1 MGRQQLRDSAGAQP
15 REEGAACA
23 PTPCANALAA
33 AAAPWVP
40 RRWLVRWA
48 PVLVAAAVLAPP
60 SARAREAQAPQG
72 ASAIEVQSRALA
84 RASDAVVGLHA
95 TAVEGARSASTLG
108 REREGSGVVITAD
121 GLVLTIGYLV
131 LEAETVEIRPDDGRR
146 IPARVVAYDLASGF
160 GLVQALAP
168 LRLEPAPIGTS
179 SAASRDEPLMVASGG
194 DNGAVSV
201 ARLLSR
207 RAFSGYWEYHID
219 DALFT
224 APARRDHSGAG
235 LFNGRGELLGIG
247 SLVVNDAAG
256 PDAPAGARSPG
267 NMFVPV
273 DLLKPIL
280 VELRE
285 RGASRASTR
294 AWMGLN
300 CIEREGEV
308 RVMRVN
314 EDSPADV
321 AGLEPGDRI
330 VRIDGQPVRD
340 LAQLYRTLWTGGAPE
355 RAVTLEI
362 LRDGRPRDIVV
373 QTVDRAKTLRRA
385 EGV

>member
-1 MGRQQLRDSAGAQP
+1 MREQQSRPDAPALQEERATGAP
-15 REEGAACA
+15 
-23 PTPCANALAA
+23 AA
-33 AAAPWVP
+33 ARRRLLWALGGALSGLCMVGAP
-40 RRWLVRWA
+40 
-48 PVLVAAAVLAPP
+48 
-60 SARAREAQAPQG
+60 G
-72 ASAIEVQSRALA
+72 ASAQTASTIEAQSRALA
-84 RASDAVVGLHA
+84 RASEAVVGLRA
-95 TAVEGARSASTLG
+95 LAVEGARSAGTLG
-108 REREGSGVVITAD
+108 REREGSGVVISAD

-131 LEAETVEIRPDDGRR
+131 LEAESVEVRPDDGRR
-146 IPARVVAYDLASGF
+146 IPARVVAYDLATGF

-179 SAASRDEPLMVASGG
+179 SAATRDEPLMVASGG
-194 DNGAVSV
+194 DDGAVSM

-247 SLVVNDAAG
+247 SLFVTDAAG
-256 PDAPAGARSPG
+256 PDAPAGVRSPG

-280 VELRE
+280 AELRE

-300 CIEREGEV
+300 CVERDGEV

-314 EDSPADV
+314 DDSPADV
-321 AGLEPGDRI
+321 AGLQPGDRI
-330 VRIDGQPVRD
+330 MRIDGKPVGG
-340 LAQLYRTLWTGGAPE
+340 LAQLYHALWSGGLPE

-362 LRDGRPRDIVV
+362 LRDGRPRDVVV

>member
-1 MGRQQLRDSAGAQP
+1 MSLFSLRGATAPHGPLAPRSPRAPGAQ
-15 REEGAACA
+15 RTVNVRHAAQA
-23 PTPCANALAA
+23 LFALVVLLAGGLAA
-33 AAAPWVP
+33 TA
-40 RRWLVRWA
+40 
-48 PVLVAAAVLAPP
+48 
-60 SARAREAQAPQG
+60 ARAQ

-84 RASDAVVGLHA
+84 RASDAVVGIRA

-108 REREGSGVVITAD
+108 REREGSGVVITGD

-131 LEAETVEIRPDDGRR
+131 LEAENVEIRPDDGRR
-146 IPARVVAYDLASGF
+146 IPARIVAYDVATGF

-168 LRLEPAPIGTS
+168 LRIEPAPFGTS
-179 SAASRDEPLMVASGG
+179 SSATREEPLMVASGG
-194 DNGAVSV
+194 DDGTVSM

-224 APARRDHSGAG
+224 APPRRDHSGAG

-247 SLVVNDAAG
+247 SLFVSDAAG
-256 PDAPAGARSPG
+256 SEAPGGARSPG

-280 VELRE
+280 GELRE
-285 RGASRASTR
+285 RGASRASAR

-300 CIEREGEV
+300 CVERDGEV
-308 RVMRVN
+308 RVARVN
-314 EDSPADV
+314 DDSPADV
-321 AGLEPGDRI
+321 AGLQAGDRI
-330 VRIDGQPVRD
+330 MRIDGAAVGG
-340 LAQLYRTLWTGGAPE
+340 LAQLYRALWAGGAPE

-362 LRDGRPRDIVV
+362 LREGRPQNIVV

>member
-1 MGRQQLRDSAGAQP
+1 MMKQLPRPGAPAPSAYRIVGATLAV
-15 REEGAACA
+15 R
-23 PTPCANALAA
+23 TLAA
-33 AAAPWVP
+33 LWMLLAG
-40 RRWLVRWA
+40 
-48 PVLVAAAVLAPP
+48 VLVATA
-60 SARAREAQAPQG
+60 ARAQ
-72 ASAIEVQSRALA
+72 ASAIEVQSKALA
-84 RASDAVVGLHA
+84 RASDAVVGVRA

-131 LEAETVEIRPDDGRR
+131 LEAESVEIRPDDGRR
-146 IPARVVAYDLASGF
+146 IPARVVAYDLATGF

-168 LRLEPAPIGTS
+168 LRIEPVPFGTS
-179 SAASRDEPLMVASGG
+179 SAATREEPLMVASGG
-194 DNGAVSV
+194 DDGTVSI

-224 APARRDHSGAG
+224 APPRRDHSGAG

-247 SLVVNDAAG
+247 SLFVNDAAG
-256 PDAPAGARSPG
+256 PEGGGRSPG

-280 VELRE
+280 TELRE

-300 CIEREGEV
+300 CMERGGEV

-314 EDSPADV
+314 DDSPADV
-321 AGLEPGDRI
+321 AGLQAGDRI
-330 VRIDGQPVRD
+330 VRIDGMAIAG
-340 LAQLYRTLWTGGAPE
+340 LAQLYQALWAGGAPE
-355 RAVTLEI
+355 RAVMLEI
-362 LRDGRPRDIVV
+362 LREGRPQNIVV

>member
-1 MGRQQLRDSAGAQP
+1 MKTRISWLQARGHADRLLMTLSLLACLAAGISAPARAQGGASAAGA
-15 REEGAACA
+15 GSS
-23 PTPCANALAA
+23 ANASGT
-33 AAAPWVP
+33 V
-40 RRWLVRWA
+40 
-48 PVLVAAAVLAPP
+48 
-60 SARAREAQAPQG
+60 SG
-72 ASAIEVQSRALA
+72 GSSGSAIEVQSKALA
-84 RASDAVVGLHA
+84 RASDAVLGLRA
-95 TAVEGARSASTLG
+95 TAVEGARSAATLG
-108 REREGSGVVITAD
+108 REREGSGVVISAD

-131 LEAETVEIRPDDGRR
+131 LEAENVELRPDDGRR
-146 IPARVVAYDLASGF
+146 VPARVVAYDLATGF

-168 LRLEPAPIGTS
+168 LRIDPVPFGTA

-194 DNGAVSV
+194 DDGTVSI

-224 APARRDHSGAG
+224 APPRRDHSGAG

-247 SLVVNDAAG
+247 SLFVTDAAG
-256 PDAPAGARSPG
+256 PDARGRSPG

-280 VELRE
+280 AEMRE
-285 RGASRASTR
+285 RGSSRASTR

-300 CIEREGEV
+300 CMERGGEV

-314 EDSPADV
+314 DDSPADV
-321 AGLEPGDRI
+321 AGLQAGDRI
-330 VRIDGQPVRD
+330 MRIDGAAVGD
-340 LAQLYRTLWTGGAPE
+340 LAALYHALWAGGAPE

-362 LRDGRPRDIVV
+362 LREGRPQTIVV

>member
-1 MGRQQLRDSAGAQP
+1 MMKQLSRLGARAPSAHRTVA
-15 REEGAACA
+15 E
-23 PTPCANALAA
+23 ALAVRTLA
-33 AAAPWVP
+33 AL
-40 RRWLVRWA
+40 LVLLA
-48 PVLVAAAVLAPP
+48 GVLMATA
-60 SARAREAQAPQG
+60 ARAQASP
-72 ASAIEVQSRALA
+72 IEVQSKALA
-84 RASDAVVGLHA
+84 RASDAVVGVRA

-108 REREGSGVVITAD
+108 REREGSGVVITDD

-131 LEAETVEIRPDDGRR
+131 LEAESVEVRPDDGRR
-146 IPARVVAYDLASGF
+146 IPARVVAYDLATGF

-168 LRLEPAPIGTS
+168 LRIEPVPFGTS
-179 SAASRDEPLMVASGG
+179 SAATREEPLMVASGG
-194 DNGAVSV
+194 DDGTVSI

-207 RAFSGYWEYHID
+207 RDFSGYWEYHID

-224 APARRDHSGAG
+224 APPRRDHSGAG

-247 SLVVNDAAG
+247 SLFVNDAAG
-256 PDAPAGARSPG
+256 PEGGGRSPG

-280 VELRE
+280 AELRE

-300 CIEREGEV
+300 CMERGGEV

-314 EDSPADV
+314 DDSPADV
-321 AGLEPGDRI
+321 AGLQAGDRI
-330 VRIDGQPVRD
+330 MRIDGLAIGG
-340 LAQLYRTLWTGGAPE
+340 LAQLYQALWAGGAPE

-362 LRDGRPRDIVV
+362 LREGRPQNIVV

>member
-1 MGRQQLRDSAGAQP
+1 MELLRTIAVRQLLG
-15 REEGAACA
+15 G
-23 PTPCANALAA
+23 LM
-33 AAAPWVP
+33 
-40 RRWLVRWA
+40 L
-48 PVLVAAAVLAPP
+48 LAAVLGGPP
-60 SARAREAQAPQG
+60 ARAQ
-72 ASAIEVQSRALA
+72 ASAVEVQSRALA
-84 RASDAVVGLHA
+84 RASDSVVGILA

-108 REREGSGVVITAD
+108 RERQGSGVVIGTD
-121 GLVLTIGYLV
+121 GIVLTIGYLV
-131 LEAETVEIRPDDGRR
+131 LEAERVEIRPDDGRR
-146 IPARVVAYDLASGF
+146 IPARVVAYDVDTGF

-168 LRLEPAPIGTS
+168 LKIEPVPFGTA
-179 SAASRDEPLMVASGG
+179 SATSHDEPLMVASGG
-194 DNGAVSV
+194 DDGTVSI
-201 ARLLSR
+201 ARLYAR
-207 RAFSGYWEYHID
+207 RAFSGYWEYHIA

-224 APARRDHSGAG
+224 TPPRRDHSGAG

-247 SLVVNDAAG
+247 SLFLQDVAG
-256 PDAPAGARSPG
+256 PEAPRVPG

-280 VELRE
+280 AELRE

-300 CIEREGEV
+300 CVERGGEV

-314 EDSPADV
+314 DDSPADV
-321 AGLEPGDRI
+321 AGLQAGDRI
-330 VRIDGQPVRD
+330 MRIDGIAVGG
-340 LAQLYRTLWTGGAPE
+340 LSQLYQALWSGGAPE

-362 LRDGRPRDIVV
+362 LREGRPQTIVV